1 MLMEIIEKEVK
12 DTRRRVVADRVSR
25 SLIKLGEWK
34 IKIIGDDVEITLLF
48 ISPSVYSSFCLLFFL
63 TTIFSSFT
71 FLPASSRIF
80 LP

>member
-48 ISPSVYSSFCLLFFL
+48 TSPSVYSSSLQP
-63 TTIFSSFT
+63 FSHHSPSFQ
-71 FLPASSRIF
+71 PALEYF
-80 LP
+80 YPNL

>member
-12 DTRRRVVADRVSR
+12 DTRRRVVTDRVSR

-48 ISPSVYSSFCLLFFL
+48 TLL
-63 TTIFSSFT
+63 
-71 FLPASSRIF
+71 P
-80 LP
+80 